1 MRYIMTSLVMVLG
14 MHLLIAQSDKQ
25 AVILISS
32 SSSPVYIGDMKKSLE
47 DYGLILNV
55 EKELWKSKLELE
67 EFAFTLTNKKSR
79 NVASFSFKYNDLN
92 KHQIFLVYPLGDNKY
107 GHVMADVDY
116 MKESILPLVV
126 NMDSRKKKPVLH
138 RSYGKSGKPYRQTI
152 VLDDLTNISNKYA
165 ETRALYS
172 QMKADQ
178 TIGRPATGLTYTYN
192 GEYLQHP
199 GGIKLNDMTADVLIE
214 NLEEGVRIINIWSD
228 EPLVEQTTGSTIA
241 GNQ

>member
-1 MRYIMTSLVMVLG
+1 MTSLVMVLG

-32 SSSPVYIGDMKKSLE
+32 SSTPVYIGDMKKSLE

-67 EFAFTLTNKKSR
+67 EFAFTLTNKISK
-79 NVASFSFKYNDLN
+79 NVASFHFKYNDLN

-126 NMDSRKKKPVLH
+126 NIDSRKNKPVIH
-138 RSYGKSGKPYRQTI
+138 KSYGKSGKQYRHTT
-152 VLDDLTNISNKYA
+152 VLEDLTNISNKYS
-165 ETRALYS
+165 ESRMLY
-172 QMKADQ
+172 QQIRADQ
-178 TIGRPATGLTYTYN
+178 VIGRSVTGLTYTYN

-199 GGIKLNDMTADVLIE
+199 AGINLKDMTADVLIE
-214 NLEEGVRIINIWSD
+214 ELEEGVKIINIWSD
-228 EPLVEQTTGSTIA
+228 EPLGEQHTGSTIA